1 MVDDRINH
9 IPKEMPGRLVPDVQV
24 PEDWFDDIGVVDE
37 RDDTRR
43 VAAQSVQLARHAAAI
58 PAHSWV
64 VSEQFEHFQ
73 QPATAGVVPETAFLL
88 HQLKQQLHGCLVV
101 LFDHLAE
108 RQLVKG
114 LGVVRIGRES
124 GLEFGRGG
132 GPPVTWP
139 SKNSWLRSVVTSG
152 FSCSSAGRLFRL
164 ASAVASARAFTTSRR
179 RSQMSSNS
187 LCRAEKPAAAGKQR
201 RRKVA
206 YVVD

>member
-37 RDDTRR
+37 RDDARR

-58 PAHSWV
+58 PAHSRV

-73 QPATAGVVPETAFLL
+73 QPATAGVVPETAILL
-88 HQLKQQLHGCLVV
+88 HQLKQQLHGCFVV

-114 LGVVRIGRES
+114 SGVVRIGRES

-132 GPPVTWP
+132 GPGHLALEEQLVAQRGDFRIFLLVRRQAVQARLGGGFGQSLYNIAA
-139 SKNSWLRSVVTSG
+139 SKPDVVQ
-152 FSCSSAGRLFRL
+152 LFMQGGE
-164 ASAVASARAFTTSRR
+164 ARR
-179 RSQMSSNS
+179 RDI
-187 LCRAEKPAAAGKQR
+187 R
-201 RRKVA
+201 
-206 YVVD
+206 

>member
-43 VAAQSVQLARHAAAI
+43 VAAQ
-58 PAHSWV
+58 
-64 VSEQFEHFQ
+64 FEHFQ
-73 QPATAGVVPETAFLL
+73 QPATAGVVPETAILL
-88 HQLKQQLHGCLVV
+88 HQLHGCLVV

-132 GPPVTWP
+132 GPGHLALEEQLVAQRGDFRIFLLVRRQAVQARLGGGFGQSLYNTA
-139 SKNSWLRSVVTSG
+139 SKPDVVQLFMQG
-152 FSCSSAGRLFRL
+152 GEARGRGETTQAQGGVRRRL
-164 ASAVASARAFTTSRR
+164 AV
-179 RSQMSSNS
+179 
-187 LCRAEKPAAAGKQR
+187 
-201 RRKVA
+201 
-206 YVVD
+206 